1 MQHGAHP
8 FLLAQT
14 LKKNGVERY
23 APKDGDA
30 FDADLH
36 NAMFDVPAP
45 PAELGGEGTVPGRV
59 AMVIKVRLCCF
70 TTYSQPA
77 KVYLQK
83 GHFVGESVHPPV
95 SPCCCIYLGNHVVAQ
110 S

>member
-1 MQHGAHP
+1 MQHGTHP

-23 APKDGDA
+23 APKEGDA

-45 PAELGGEGTVPGRV
+45 PTGGEGMDPGRV
-59 AMVIKVRLCCF
+59 AMLIKVRAC
-70 TTYSQPA
+70 A
-77 KVYLQK
+77 
-83 GHFVGESVHPPV
+83 VHQI
-95 SPCCCIYLGNHVVAQ
+95 STA
-110 S
+110 